1 MAKQNNRNT
10 NLPPSGSDVVSS
22 AAAVSAVQGRFI
34 GGGKK
39 FADSFGAA
47 LKYKKT
53 METRA
58 AKNRDAAN
66 ALMQGF
72 DSYVDVAEFNANEQK
87 AVKAAAM
94 EYRNQFADL
103 ANQAARIQDKTSAE
117 YALITDKMQ
126 DIKNSMQTLRGN
138 LESYAKYKIQFA
150 EELDAYSKAGEND
163 KAIYQGKTM
172 IANGF
177 SSINADGS
185 LHFDATSE
193 TIDTGETRAVPAGFD
208 EFGPVGEKLEPI
220 METVEYEGFDYSS
233 KSYTPP
239 FKPADEAFT
248 AIKNQ
253 IGISRQSKGE
263 IDQAQRDMLQN
274 EIRKIISKPNVF
286 ASLVASQDFQG
297 IINFDDLI
305 ATNPDG
311 TLNQEDLEEASL
323 RIANAI
329 VEQRGADLV
338 KEESSETSDPVEYTN
353 TYIVN
358 NFKNKQPMIVL
369 PDSTRHAWLAVDK
382 NGERLKPNN
391 NGIVDKNKIAGYREH
406 RYSDEDG
413 WMLVPNQSMVMINDV
428 NGFRSANA
436 QFIKKK

>member
-53 METRA
+53 MEARA

-117 YALITDKMQ
+117 YALISDKMQ
-126 DIKNSMQTLRGN
+126 DIKNSMQTLRSN
-138 LESYAKYKIQFA
+138 LESYAKYKIQFS
-150 EELDAYSKAGEND
+150 EELDAYSTAGEND

-193 TIDTGETRAVPAGFD
+193 TIDTGETRVVPAGFD
-208 EFGPVGEKLEPI
+208 EFGPVGEKLEPV
-220 METVEYEGFDYSS
+220 METVEYEGFDYNS

-239 FKPADEAFT
+239 FKPATNAFT

-253 IGISRQSKGE
+253 INISRQSKGE
-263 IDQAQRDMLQN
+263 IDPAQRSMLQN
-274 EIRKIISKPNVF
+274 EIRKVISQPNVF

-297 IINFDDLI
+297 IINFDDLV

-311 TLNQEDLEEASL
+311 TLNKEDLEEASL

-329 VEQRGADLV
+329 IEQRGADLIT
-338 KEESSETSDPVEYTN
+338 EESNEGNNTPEYTN
-353 TYIVN
+353 TYMVT
-358 NFKNKQPMIVL
+358 NFKNKQPIIYY
-369 PDSTRHAWLAVDK
+369 PNSSSHAWLAVDST
-382 NGERLKPNN
+382 GTRLKPNSD
-391 NGIVDKNKIAGYREH
+391 GIIDKNKIAGYREH
-406 RYSDEDG
+406 RFDNDDG
-413 WMLVPNQSMVMINDV
+413 WMVVPNQTTVMIGDV
-428 NGFRSANA
+428 SGFRGANA
-436 QFIKKK
+436 QFIRKK